1 MRRWNKKREDGGIF
15 PVINNLI
22 LLCLLVICFYP
33 LFYVLLASL
42 SDSSLL
48 MAHRGLL
55 AKPLG
60 FTLLSYAKV
69 FDYPMVLTGYGNT
82 LFVVVMGTLV
92 NMIMTT
98 LGAYFLSRKNVLLQG
113 PVLAL
118 ILITMFFSGG
128 LVPLYLLVKSL
139 HLDNT
144 LWSLILPTAVNTFNL
159 IILRTGFAGIPDSL
173 EESAKID
180 GANPWTVF
188 IRIYL
193 PLVKPTLAVI
203 VLYYA
208 VDRWNAW
215 FYASIFL
222 NDRNLFPLQLVLREI
237 LILNDTN
244 AMTGGTNVGDVQG
257 VSESIK
263 YTVIIVATLPILFV
277 YPFLQKYFVKGVM
290 VGAVKG

>member
-1 MRRWNKKREDGGIF
+1 MRRRNKKREDGGLF
-15 PVINNLI
+15 PAINNLI

-60 FTLLSYAKV
+60 FTLLSYSKV

-92 NMIMTT
+92 NMLMTT
-98 LGAYFLSRKNVLLQG
+98 LGAYFLSRKKVLLQG

-188 IRIYL
+188 TRICL

-215 FYASIFL
+215 FYAAIFL